1 MNNEEKTLE
10 EIETKAVEAEV
21 IEATAEETQTNQTPE
36 ETTNEESVMAAV
48 VNALQGE
55 ISKLRELLDEQT
67 QKVEQSKK
75 QYLTIAADFENYRK
89 RTDKEKEEQEK
100 RVKKQTIIELQLL
113 PVLDNF
119 ERARTQIRPN
129 TDGENAIHKSYQ
141 GVYKNLVDGMKK
153 LGVLPMKP
161 EGEMFDPQY
170 HDAMLREPTN
180 DHPEGTVLEQLV
192 RGYTINEEVL
202 RHAMVKVATPA
213 ETEVLPEIDHQTE
226 DFKQ

>member
-10 EIETKAVEAEV
+10 EIESKAVEAEV
-21 IEATAEETQTNQTPE
+21 IEATAEESQTNETPE
-36 ETTNEESVMAAV
+36 DTTNEESVMATV

-100 RVKKQTIIELQLL
+100 RGKKQTIIELLS
-113 PVLDNF
+113 VVDNF

-153 LGVLPMKP
+153 LGVSPMKP

-170 HDAMLREPTN
+170 HEAMLREPTN
-180 DHPEGTVLEQLV
+180 EHPEGTVIEQLV
-192 RGYTINEEVL
+192 RGYTLNEEVL

-213 ETEVLPEIDHQTE
+213 ETEVLSEIDHQPE